1 MKQVESKSFLAE
13 DVDYIVIETEEE
25 NPITIARLDNTE
37 TPFKPSEGYRVRV
50 GFKD

>member
-1 MKQVESKSFLAE
+1 MENEKTKSFLAD
-13 DVDYIVIETEEE
+13 DVDYIVIETEDD

-37 TPFKPSEGYRVRV
+37 TPFKPSEGYRVRI